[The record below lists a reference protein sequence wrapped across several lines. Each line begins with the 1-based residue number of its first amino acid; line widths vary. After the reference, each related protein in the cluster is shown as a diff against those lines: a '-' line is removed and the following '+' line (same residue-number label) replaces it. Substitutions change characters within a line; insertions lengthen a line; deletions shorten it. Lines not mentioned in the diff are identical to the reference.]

1 MGDIIL
7 FNAFGFVPVLRVS
20 LRLPWA
26 MNRLAFQAASGE
38 VRRRKTKVK
47 IARNEFSTNRM
58 QSQTCLNYAEVRQKM
73 QELNL

>member
-1 MGDIIL
+1 MGVIAIL
-7 FNAFGFVPVLRVS
+7 MLLVPRVS

-47 IARNEFSTNRM
+47 IARNEFIEPTLK
-58 QSQTCLNYAEVRQKM
+58 Q
-73 QELNL
+73 

>member
-38 VRRRKTKVK
+38 GFRTATCSEQTSTDDKPRAIASLLGIAEVRRRKTKVK
-47 IARNEFSTNRM
+47 IT
-58 QSQTCLNYAEVRQKM
+58 
-73 QELNL
+73 